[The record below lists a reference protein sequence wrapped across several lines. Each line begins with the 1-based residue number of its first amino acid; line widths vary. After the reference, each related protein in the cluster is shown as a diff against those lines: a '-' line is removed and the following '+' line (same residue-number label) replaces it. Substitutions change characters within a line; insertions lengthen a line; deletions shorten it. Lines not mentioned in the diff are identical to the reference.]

1 MELSSSVV
9 LRNIVLVHEFV
20 HVFDNR
26 YQSNLIRV
34 HILLVRQ
41 LMKFYHSM
49 MLNVLILV
57 MLMPSDG
64 HFDIVSIHL
73 G

>member
-9 LRNIVLVHEFV
+9 LRNIVLVHEFA

-26 YQSNLIRV
+26 YQNNLIRV

>member
-1 MELSSSVV
+1 MELFSSVV
-9 LRNIVLVHEFV
+9 LRNIVLVREFV

-49 MLNVLILV
+49 MLNVLIRV
-57 MLMPSDG
+57 MLMPSDER
-64 HFDIVSIHL
+64 FDIVSIHL

>member
-9 LRNIVLVHEFV
+9 LRNIVLVHEFA

-26 YQSNLIRV
+26 CQSNLIRV

-57 MLMPSDG
+57 MLMPSDE

>member
-9 LRNIVLVHEFV
+9 LRNIVLVHEFA

-49 MLNVLILV
+49 MLNVLIRV
-57 MLMPSDG
+57 MLMPSDER
-64 HFDIVSIHL
+64 FDIVSIHL